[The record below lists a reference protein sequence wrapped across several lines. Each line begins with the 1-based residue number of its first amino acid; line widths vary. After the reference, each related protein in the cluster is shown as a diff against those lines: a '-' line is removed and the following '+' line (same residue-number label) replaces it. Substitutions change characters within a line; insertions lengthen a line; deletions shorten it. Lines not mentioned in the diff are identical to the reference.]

1 MHHASTRTLVE
12 RQSTWWALGSAV
24 IVGILAFIV
33 GFQRRWISDDGLI
46 VLRTVR
52 NLLAGNG
59 PVFNAGER
67 VEANTSTLWQYI
79 ITVVHMVT
87 GQQLAVVALYC
98 ALGLSVLAVI
108 IGCWATARLY
118 KPDVGPAA
126 TAVHW
131 STWTVIP
138 AGVLVYISLPP
149 ARDFFTSG
157 LEWGLSIFYLA
168 VLWAL
173 LLWWAG
179 NADGTKS
186 LDVSAFVLAWWA
198 GLSWLVRPE
207 LALYGGVAG
216 IVLFL
221 AHSNWKKW
229 LLILAAAL
237 PIPAGYEIFRMG
249 YYGLLTPHTAV
260 AKSAS
265 DSQWASG
272 FHYLADFFGPYWL
285 WLPLLV
291 LAVAGAFALVRPL
304 NQATV
309 KSQGIN
315 ARRRYRANHRYREEN
330 GAVLENSEKPSRT
343 WAWMDQVRSE
353 KAAVI
358 VMVGCALLHIVYVLR
373 VGGDFMHGR
382 MLLLPLFALLLPVF
396 VLPLNLFGSII
407 VGAAATGVIAVWSL
421 VIAYRGLPND
431 WSEFDTGRVI
441 VDEREFWTYATN
453 REQGNPPMNAED
465 FHGSPFLNGWDGG
478 IEALESG
485 DAMMLRYLKS
495 SDPEEFDWQA
505 MPRDELRTD
514 PPTVYLVNMG
524 MSSMN
529 APLNVRVLDN
539 IGLATPI
546 AARQPRIEDGRVG
559 HDKNLDRI
567 WQVADSG
574 VDLDQLP
581 EWIDKDDAKAAR
593 EALGTEKFQRLFAT
607 YRDPLTLDRFL
618 SNMKFAL
625 TEGRHLQLSSDPYDY
640 LPENYSAQ

>member
-1 MHHASTRTLVE
+1 A
-12 RQSTWWALGSAV
+12 
-24 IVGILAFIV
+24 I
-33 GFQRRWISDDGLI
+33 
-46 VLRTVR
+46 
-52 NLLAGNG
+52 
-59 PVFNAGER
+59 
-67 VEANTSTLWQYI
+67 
-79 ITVVHMVT
+79 
-87 GQQLAVVALYC
+87 
-98 ALGLSVLAVI
+98 
-108 IGCWATARLY
+108 
-118 KPDVGPAA
+118 
-126 TAVHW
+126 
-131 STWTVIP
+131 
-138 AGVLVYISLPP
+138 
-149 ARDFFTSG
+149 
-157 LEWGLSIFYLA
+157 
-168 VLWAL
+168 
-173 LLWWAG
+173 
-179 NADGTKS
+179 
-186 LDVSAFVLAWWA
+186 
-198 GLSWLVRPE
+198 
-207 LALYGGVAG
+207 
-216 IVLFL
+216 
-221 AHSNWKKW
+221 
-229 LLILAAAL
+229 AL
-237 PIPAGYEIFRMG
+237 PVPGGYQIFRMG

-265 DSQWASG
+265 DSQWGSG
-272 FHYLADFFGPYWL
+272 FHYLQDFVSPYWL
-285 WLPLLV
+285 WLPVLF
-291 LAVAGAFALVRPL
+291 LAVVGVFALAQPL
-304 NQATV
+304 NRSAAQAQAL
-309 KSQGIN
+309 SG
-315 ARRRYRANHRYREEN
+315 RRRRRIDN
-330 GAVLENSEKPSRT
+330 EKESASSSSQDSARNWT
-343 WAWMDQVRSE
+343 WLHQVRSE
-353 KAAVI
+353 KTAVI
-358 VMVGCALLHIVYVLR
+358 VLVGCALLHIIYVLR

-529 APLNVRVLDN
+529 APLNVRLLDN
-539 IGLATPI
+539 YGLASPI

-640 LPENYSAQ
+640 LPETYSAQ

>member
-12 RQSTWWALGSAV
+12 RQSTWWAYGTAV
-24 IVGILAFIV
+24 IVGVVAFIV
-33 GFQRRWISDDGLI
+33 GFQRRWMSDDGLI

-79 ITVVHMVT
+79 ITLVHIIT
-87 GQQLAVVALYC
+87 RQELAVVALYC
-98 ALGLSVLAVI
+98 ALGLSVLAVV

-118 KPDVGPAA
+118 KPESGPAA
-126 TAVHW
+126 TPVHW

-138 AGVLVYISLPP
+138 AGVLIYISLPP

-179 NADGTKS
+179 NTDGAKN
-186 LDVSAFVLAWWA
+186 LDLSALVLAFWA

-221 AHSNWKKW
+221 AHRNWKKW
-229 LLILAAAL
+229 LLILAVAL
-237 PIPAGYEIFRMG
+237 PVPGGYEIFRMG

-265 DSQWASG
+265 DSQWGSG
-272 FHYLADFFGPYWL
+272 FNYLGDFIGPYWL
-285 WLPLLV
+285 WLPVLV
-291 LAVAGAFALVRPL
+291 LAVVGAFALRHPL
-304 NQATV
+304 NLATARAQAL
-309 KSQGIN
+309 SS
-315 ARRRYRANHRYREEN
+315 RRRYRNA
-330 GAVLENSEKPSRT
+330 SETDNKKQRRAMWT
-343 WAWMDQVRSE
+343 WMDDARSE

-358 VMVGCALLHIVYVLR
+358 VLVGCALLHIIYVLR

-382 MLLLPLFALLLPVF
+382 MFLLPLFALLLPVF
-396 VLPLNLFGSII
+396 VLPLNLFGNII
-407 VGAAATGVIAVWSL
+407 IGAVITAAIALWSL

-431 WSEFDTGRVI
+431 WSEFDTGRII
-441 VDEREFWTYATN
+441 VDEREFWTYATG
-453 REQGNPPMNAED
+453 REQGHPPMNAED
-465 FHGSPFLNGWDGG
+465 FHGSPFLNGWDDG
-478 IEALESG
+478 IAALDSG
-485 DAMMLRYLKS
+485 DAMMLRYLKTPE
-495 SDPEEFDWQA
+495 PEEFDWQPI
-505 MPRDELRTD
+505 PRDENRTD

-567 WQVADSG
+567 WQVADSA
-574 VDLDQLP
+574 VDLEQLP
-581 EWIDKDDAKAAR
+581 EWIDKEDAKAAR
-593 EALGTEKFQRLFAT
+593 AALETEEFQKLFAT
-607 YRDPLTLDRFL
+607 YRDPLTVKRFL
-618 SNMKFAL
+618 ANIAFSL
-625 TEGRHLQLSSDPYDY
+625 SDGRTMQLSSDPYDY
-640 LPENYSAQ
+640 LPENFSER

>member
-1 MHHASTRTLVE
+1 
-12 RQSTWWALGSAV
+12 
-24 IVGILAFIV
+24 
-33 GFQRRWISDDGLI
+33 
-46 VLRTVR
+46 
-52 NLLAGNG
+52 
-59 PVFNAGER
+59 
-67 VEANTSTLWQYI
+67 
-79 ITVVHMVT
+79 
-87 GQQLAVVALYC
+87 
-98 ALGLSVLAVI
+98 
-108 IGCWATARLY
+108 
-118 KPDVGPAA
+118 
-126 TAVHW
+126 
-131 STWTVIP
+131 
-138 AGVLVYISLPP
+138 
-149 ARDFFTSG
+149 
-157 LEWGLSIFYLA
+157 
-168 VLWAL
+168 
-173 LLWWAG
+173 
-179 NADGTKS
+179 
-186 LDVSAFVLAWWA
+186 
-198 GLSWLVRPE
+198 
-207 LALYGGVAG
+207 
-216 IVLFL
+216 
-221 AHSNWKKW
+221 
-229 LLILAAAL
+229 
-237 PIPAGYEIFRMG
+237 
-249 YYGLLTPHTAV
+249 
-260 AKSAS
+260 
-265 DSQWASG
+265 
-272 FHYLADFFGPYWL
+272 
-285 WLPLLV
+285 
-291 LAVAGAFALVRPL
+291 
-304 NQATV
+304 
-309 KSQGIN
+309 
-315 ARRRYRANHRYREEN
+315 
-330 GAVLENSEKPSRT
+330 
-343 WAWMDQVRSE
+343 
-353 KAAVI
+353 
-358 VMVGCALLHIVYVLR
+358 MVGCALLHIVYVLR

-431 WSEFDTGRVI
+431 WSEFDTGRII